1 MWCWRSVETDFL
13 LDAVCFRQSGEC
25 ALDSWAR
32 DRAVSETPVLL
43 QGLQRHKTPRVHWQT
58 LRFDP
63 WHLEI

>member
-1 MWCWRSVETDFL
+1 MDFL
-13 LDAVCFRQSGEC
+13 LDVVFFRQSGEC

-43 QGLQRHKTPRVHWQT
+43 QGLQCHKTPRVHWKT

-63 WHLEI
+63 